1 MWKRAYRR
9 PRQPDPGAGRRQG
22 LRPRWDVMHPDRLW
36 ATLLQPRL
44 ETAETVAQEAS
55 TSLTQRLS

>member
-1 MWKRAYRR
+1 
-9 PRQPDPGAGRRQG
+9 
-22 LRPRWDVMHPDRLW
+22 MHPDRLW

-55 TSLTQRLS
+55 TYLTQRLS